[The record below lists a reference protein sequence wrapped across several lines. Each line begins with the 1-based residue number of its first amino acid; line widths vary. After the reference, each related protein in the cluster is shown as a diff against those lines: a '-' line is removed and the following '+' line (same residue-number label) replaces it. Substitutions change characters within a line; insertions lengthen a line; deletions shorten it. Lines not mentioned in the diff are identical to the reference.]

1 MLLENFN
8 RTKNGYCASAALS
21 LLGLVAIVLLNGC
34 SADYDTFGASD
45 YRNLEEISFAE
56 QDGSS
61 AVYSA
66 EHRMEFDFVA
76 PPESLDTWD
85 SVTVENIDMSH
96 FASLYLVDDE
106 IEEFPTDSLELD
118 SLAQKVVCSKN
129 AVRVGDKIQVP
140 SDHIVYVVVVSESG
154 KKSIW
159 QLVLNVPELEPVSS
173 SSSAKSAKSSSS
185 AKSAASSNAS
195 SSSAKS
201 AASSSASSSSTKS
214 ATSSSASSSST
225 KKSSS
230 SNSDESR
237 ESSDSQN
244 SSSSAAEE
252 PVESS
257 DSQNSSSSAAENPV
271 ESSGSRESKSSDSS
285 EAPAPQIIS
294 LSIAGKSAEFDADRK
309 TFHVDDLDFRTDL
322 TALELS
328 EIELSEGATAN
339 VEVGESYDFGAS
351 VQVTVTNA
359 NDESETY
366 TVKAGYQLPGSNFNT
381 WKSDNVTPDSIWGNA
396 NTILTTTEK
405 TTSGSMIGAKIQTS
419 SALTKTASGSLY
431 TAVFNPKGVGTLSM
445 ASSSTWPDGNELLD
459 FGKPF
464 NARPEF
470 MEVKFSYE
478 GKGDSCDI
486 YILLE
491 NRTGDKNV
499 NRKLSDVNKLVASA
513 WFRST
518 KADNSGRENPDVVS
532 VSEPDENKMRTLRLK
547 LQYGEPLAG
556 SPIENSS
563 TFNTKLESSNKS
575 AINNGLVQGTGDEP
589 VTHIRVVFASSA
601 DGNHYKGTKGATLV
615 IDEMKLIY

>member
-1 MLLENFN
+1 MLFEIFN
-8 RTKNGYCASAALS
+8 CTKIGRCANATLS
-21 LLGLVAIVLLNGC
+21 LLGILAFVILNGC
-34 SADYDTFGASD
+34 SADYDTFGVSD

-66 EHRMEFDFVA
+66 EHRMEFDFAA
-76 PPESLDTWD
+76 PSESQKSRD
-85 SVTVENIDMSH
+85 SLTIENIDMSH
-96 FASLYLVDDE
+96 FASLHLVDDE

-118 SLAQKVVCSKN
+118 SLAQTVPCSKN
-129 AVRVGDKIQVP
+129 AVKVGDKIQVP
-140 SDHIVYVVVVSESG
+140 SSHIVYVVVVSESG
-154 KKSIW
+154 MKSIW
-159 QLVLNVPELEPVSS
+159 QLVLNIPEPKSERSS
-173 SSSAKSAKSSSS
+173 SSVKSEKSSSS
-185 AKSAASSNAS
+185 VKSAASSSAS

-201 AASSSASSSSTKS
+201 AASSSASSSSTK
-214 ATSSSASSSST
+214 
-225 KKSSS
+225 KSSS
-230 SNSDESR
+230 SNSGESRESSESRDSSSSAVENPVESSSSR
-237 ESSDSQN
+237 ESSDS
-244 SSSSAAEE
+244 
-252 PVESS
+252 
-257 DSQNSSSSAAENPV
+257 
-271 ESSGSRESKSSDSS
+271 R

-294 LSIAGKSAEFDADRK
+294 LSIAGESAEFDADRK

-328 EIELSEGATAN
+328 EMELSEGATAN
-339 VEVGESYDFGAS
+339 VDVGEFYDFGAG

-366 TVKAGYQLPGSNFNT
+366 TVKAGYQLPGSNFNS
-381 WKSDNVTPDSIWGNA
+381 WKGDDVAPDSIWGNA

-419 SALTKTASGSLY
+419 SALTKMASGSLY
-431 TAVFNPKGVGTLSM
+431 TADFNPKGVGTLSM

-464 NARPEF
+464 AARPEF

-499 NRKLSDVNKLVASA
+499 NRKSSDVNKLVASA

-601 DGNHYKGTKGATLV
+601 DGNHYKGTMGAILV

>member
-1 MLLENFN
+1 MLFENFN
-8 RTKNGYCASAALS
+8 HTKNGYCAGVALS
-21 LLGLVAIVLLNGC
+21 LLGLIAIVLLNGC
-34 SADYDTFGASD
+34 SADYDTLGVSD

-61 AVYSA
+61 MVYSA
-66 EHRMEFDFVA
+66 EHSMEFDFVA
-76 PPESLDTWD
+76 PPESLETWD
-85 SVTVENIDMSH
+85 SLTVENIDLSH
-96 FASLYLVDDE
+96 FASLYLVDDK
-106 IEEFPTDSLELD
+106 IKEFPEDSLELD
-118 SLAQKVVCSKN
+118 SLAEKVSYSKS
-129 AVRVGDKIQVP
+129 ALKPGDKIRVP
-140 SDHIVYVVVVSESG
+140 SSHVVYVVVVSESG

-159 QLVLNVPELEPVSS
+159 KLILNVPESEKSSSSVKNATSSSSAKKTSSSSAKKATS
-173 SSSAKSAKSSSS
+173 SSSAKSAT
-185 AKSAASSNAS
+185 S

-201 AASSSASSSSTKS
+201 AASSSSAGNSSG
-214 ATSSSASSSST
+214 
-225 KKSSS
+225 KSSS
-230 SNSDESR
+230 SSLG
-237 ESSDSQN
+237 
-244 SSSSAAEE
+244 SSSSKDGK

-257 DSQNSSSSAAENPV
+257 SSVANELL
-271 ESSGSRESKSSDSS
+271 GSSDSIS
-285 EAPAPQIIS
+285 ESPAPRILS

-322 TALELS
+322 TSLELS
-328 EIELSEGATAN
+328 EMELSEGATAN
-339 VEVGESYDFGAS
+339 VEVGDSYDFGS
-351 VQVTVTNA
+351 GIQVTVTNA

-366 TVKAGYQLPGSNFNT
+366 TVKAGYQLPGSNFNS
-381 WKSDNVTPDSIWGNA
+381 WKGDDVTPDSIWGNA

-405 TTSGSMIGAKIQTS
+405 STCFTER
-419 SALTKTASGSLY
+419 LY

-499 NRKLSDVNKLVASA
+499 NRKSSDVNKLVASA

-532 VSEPDENKMRTLRLK
+532 VSAPDENGMRTLRLK
-547 LQYGEPLAG
+547 LKYGEPLSG
-556 SPIENSS
+556 SPIEISS
-563 TFNTKLESSNKS
+563 TFNTKLASSNKS
-575 AINNGLVQGTGDEP
+575 AINNGLVQGAGDEP

-601 DGNHYKGTKGATLV
+601 DGNHYKGSKGATLIV
-615 IDEMKLIY
+615 DEMRLIY

>member
-1 MLLENFN
+1 MLFENFN
-8 RTKNGYCASAALS
+8 RTKNGYCAGVALS
-21 LLGLVAIVLLNGC
+21 LLGLIAIVLLNGC
-34 SADYDTFGASD
+34 SADYDTLGVSD

-61 AVYSA
+61 MVYSA
-66 EHRMEFDFVA
+66 EHSMEFDFVA
-76 PPESLDTWD
+76 PPESLETWD
-85 SVTVENIDMSH
+85 SLTVENIDLSH
-96 FASLYLVDDE
+96 FASLYLVDDK
-106 IEEFPTDSLELD
+106 IKEFPEDSLELD
-118 SLAQKVVCSKN
+118 SLAEKVSYSKS
-129 AVRVGDKIQVP
+129 ALKPGDKIRVP
-140 SDHIVYVVVVSESG
+140 SSHVVYVVVVSESG

-159 QLVLNVPELEPVSS
+159 KLILNVPESEKSSSSVKNATSSSSAKKTSSSSAKKATS
-173 SSSAKSAKSSSS
+173 SSSAKSAT
-185 AKSAASSNAS
+185 S

-201 AASSSASSSSTKS
+201 AASSSSAGNSSG
-214 ATSSSASSSST
+214 
-225 KKSSS
+225 KSSS
-230 SNSDESR
+230 SSLG
-237 ESSDSQN
+237 
-244 SSSSAAEE
+244 SSSSKDGK

-257 DSQNSSSSAAENPV
+257 SSVANELL
-271 ESSGSRESKSSDSS
+271 GSSDSIS
-285 EAPAPQIIS
+285 ESPAPRILS
-294 LSIAGKSAEFDADRK
+294 LSIAGKSAEFDEDRK

-322 TALELS
+322 TSLELS
-328 EIELSEGATAN
+328 EMELSEGATAN
-339 VEVGESYDFGAS
+339 VEVGESYDFGAGI
-351 VQVTVTNA
+351 QVTVTNA

-366 TVKAGYQLPGSNFNT
+366 TVKAGYQLPGSNFNS
-381 WKSDNVTPDSIWGNA
+381 WKGDYVTPDSIWGNA

-405 TTSGSMIGAKIQTS
+405 ITSGSMIGAKIQTS

-499 NRKLSDVNKLVASA
+499 NRKSSDVNKLVASA

-532 VSEPDENKMRTLRLK
+532 VSAPDENGMRTLRLK

-575 AINNGLVQGTGDEP
+575 AINNGLVQGSGDEP

-601 DGNHYKGTKGATLV
+601 DGNHYKGTKGAILV

>member
-1 MLLENFN
+1 MLFENFN
-8 RTKNGYCASAALS
+8 RTKNGYCAGVALS
-21 LLGLVAIVLLNGC
+21 LLGFIAIVLLNGC
-34 SADYDTFGASD
+34 SADYDTLGVSD

-61 AVYSA
+61 MVYSA
-66 EHRMEFDFVA
+66 EHSMEFDFVA
-76 PPESLDTWD
+76 PPESLETWD
-85 SVTVENIDMSH
+85 SLTVENIDLSH
-96 FASLYLVDDE
+96 FASLYLVDDK
-106 IEEFPTDSLELD
+106 IKEFPEDSLELD
-118 SLAQKVVCSKN
+118 SLAEKVSYSKS
-129 AVRVGDKIQVP
+129 ALKPGDKIRVP
-140 SDHIVYVVVVSESG
+140 SSHVVYVVVVSESG

-159 QLVLNVPELEPVSS
+159 KLILNVPESEKSSSSVKNATSSSSAKKTSSSSAKKATS
-173 SSSAKSAKSSSS
+173 SSSAKSAT
-185 AKSAASSNAS
+185 S

-201 AASSSASSSSTKS
+201 AASSSSAGNSSG
-214 ATSSSASSSST
+214 
-225 KKSSS
+225 KSSS
-230 SNSDESR
+230 SSLG
-237 ESSDSQN
+237 
-244 SSSSAAEE
+244 SSSSKDGK

-257 DSQNSSSSAAENPV
+257 SSVAN
-271 ESSGSRESKSSDSS
+271 ESLGSSDSVS
-285 EAPAPQIIS
+285 ESPAPRILS

-322 TALELS
+322 TSLELS
-328 EIELSEGATAN
+328 EMELSEGATAN
-339 VEVGESYDFGAS
+339 VEVGESYDFGAG

-366 TVKAGYQLPGSNFNT
+366 TVKAGYQLPGSNFNS
-381 WKSDNVTPDSIWGNA
+381 WKGDDVTPDSIWGNA

-405 TTSGSMIGAKIQTS
+405 ITSGSMIGAKIQTS

-499 NRKLSDVNKLVASA
+499 NRKSSDVNKLVASA

-532 VSEPDENKMRTLRLK
+532 VSAPDENGMRTLRLK

-575 AINNGLVQGTGDEP
+575 AINNGLVQGSGDEP

-601 DGNHYKGTKGATLV
+601 DGNHYKGTKGAILV

>member
-1 MLLENFN
+1 MLFENFN
-8 RTKNGYCASAALS
+8 RTKNGYCAGVALS
-21 LLGLVAIVLLNGC
+21 LLGLIAIVLLNGC
-34 SADYDTFGASD
+34 SADYDTLGVSD

-61 AVYSA
+61 MVYSA
-66 EHRMEFDFVA
+66 EHSMEFDFVA
-76 PPESLDTWD
+76 PPESLETWD
-85 SVTVENIDMSH
+85 SLTVENIDLSH
-96 FASLYLVDDE
+96 FASLYLVDDK
-106 IEEFPTDSLELD
+106 IKEFPEDSLELD
-118 SLAQKVVCSKN
+118 SLAEKVSYSKS
-129 AVRVGDKIQVP
+129 ALKPGDKIRVP
-140 SDHIVYVVVVSESG
+140 SSHVVYVVVVSESG

-159 QLVLNVPELEPVSS
+159 KLILNVPESEKSSSSVKNATSSSSAKKTSSSSAKKAS
-173 SSSAKSAKSSSS
+173 SSSAKSV
-185 AKSAASSNAS
+185 AS

-201 AASSSASSSSTKS
+201 AASSSSAGNSSG
-214 ATSSSASSSST
+214 
-225 KKSSS
+225 KSSS
-230 SNSDESR
+230 SSLG
-237 ESSDSQN
+237 
-244 SSSSAAEE
+244 SSSSKDGK

-257 DSQNSSSSAAENPV
+257 SSVAN
-271 ESSGSRESKSSDSS
+271 ESLGSSDSVS
-285 EAPAPQIIS
+285 ESPAPRILS

-322 TALELS
+322 TTLELS
-328 EIELSEGATAN
+328 EMELSEGATAN
-339 VEVGESYDFGAS
+339 VEVGESYDFGS
-351 VQVTVTNA
+351 GIQVTVTNA

-366 TVKAGYQLPGSNFNT
+366 TVKAGYQLPGSNFNS
-381 WKSDNVTPDSIWGNA
+381 WKGDDVTPDSIWGNA

-405 TTSGSMIGAKIQTS
+405 ITSGSMIGAKIQTS

-499 NRKLSDVNKLVASA
+499 NRKSSDVNKLVASA

-532 VSEPDENKMRTLRLK
+532 VSAPDENGMRTLRLK

-575 AINNGLVQGTGDEP
+575 AINNGLVQGSGDEP

>member
-1 MLLENFN
+1 MLFENFN
-8 RTKNGYCASAALS
+8 RTKNGYCAGVALS
-21 LLGLVAIVLLNGC
+21 LLGLIAIVLLNGC
-34 SADYDTFGASD
+34 SADYDTLGVSD

-61 AVYSA
+61 MVYSA
-66 EHRMEFDFVA
+66 EHSMEFDFVA
-76 PPESLDTWD
+76 PPESLETWD
-85 SVTVENIDMSH
+85 SLTVENIDLSH
-96 FASLYLVDDE
+96 FASLYLVDDK
-106 IEEFPTDSLELD
+106 IKEFPEDSLELD
-118 SLAQKVVCSKN
+118 SLAEKVSYSKS
-129 AVRVGDKIQVP
+129 ALKPGDKIRVP
-140 SDHIVYVVVVSESG
+140 SSHVVYVVVVSESG

-159 QLVLNVPELEPVSS
+159 KLILNVPESEKSSSSVKNATSSSSAKKTSSSSAKKATS
-173 SSSAKSAKSSSS
+173 SSSAKSAT
-185 AKSAASSNAS
+185 S

-201 AASSSASSSSTKS
+201 AASSSSAGNSSG
-214 ATSSSASSSST
+214 
-225 KKSSS
+225 KSSS
-230 SNSDESR
+230 SSLG
-237 ESSDSQN
+237 
-244 SSSSAAEE
+244 SSSSKDGK

-257 DSQNSSSSAAENPV
+257 SSVAN
-271 ESSGSRESKSSDSS
+271 ESLGSSDSVS
-285 EAPAPQIIS
+285 ESPAPRILS
-294 LSIAGKSAEFDADRK
+294 LSIAGKSAEFDEDRK

-322 TALELS
+322 TSIELS
-328 EIELSEGATAN
+328 EMELSEGATAN
-339 VEVGESYDFGAS
+339 VEVGESYDFGAGI
-351 VQVTVTNA
+351 QVTVTNA

-366 TVKAGYQLPGSNFNT
+366 TVKAGYQLPGSNFNS
-381 WKSDNVTPDSIWGNA
+381 WKGDDVTPDSIWGNA

-405 TTSGSMIGAKIQTS
+405 ITSGSMIGAKIQTS

-499 NRKLSDVNKLVASA
+499 NRKSSDVNKLVASA

-532 VSEPDENKMRTLRLK
+532 VSAPDENGMRTLRLK
-547 LQYGEPLAG
+547 LQYGVPLAG

-575 AINNGLVQGTGDEP
+575 AINNGLVQGSGDEP

-601 DGNHYKGTKGATLV
+601 DGNHYKGTKGAILV

>member
-1 MLLENFN
+1 MLFENFN
-8 RTKNGYCASAALS
+8 HMKNGYCAGVALS
-21 LLGLVAIVLLNGC
+21 LLGLIAIVLLNGC
-34 SADYDTFGASD
+34 SADYDTLGVSD

-61 AVYSA
+61 MVYSA
-66 EHRMEFDFVA
+66 EHSMEFDFVA
-76 PPESLDTWD
+76 PPESLETWD
-85 SVTVENIDMSH
+85 SLTVENIDLSH
-96 FASLYLVDDE
+96 FASLYLVDDK
-106 IEEFPTDSLELD
+106 IKEFPEDSLELD
-118 SLAQKVVCSKN
+118 SLAEKVSYSKR
-129 AVRVGDKIQVP
+129 ALKPGDKIRVP
-140 SDHIVYVVVVSESG
+140 SSHVVYVVVVSESG

-159 QLVLNVPELEPVSS
+159 KLILNVPESEKSSSSVKNATSSSSAKKTSSSSAKKATS
-173 SSSAKSAKSSSS
+173 SSSAKSAT
-185 AKSAASSNAS
+185 S

-201 AASSSASSSSTKS
+201 AASSSSAGNSSG
-214 ATSSSASSSST
+214 
-225 KKSSS
+225 KSSS
-230 SNSDESR
+230 SSLG
-237 ESSDSQN
+237 
-244 SSSSAAEE
+244 SSSSKDGK

-257 DSQNSSSSAAENPV
+257 SSVAN
-271 ESSGSRESKSSDSS
+271 ESLGSSDSVS
-285 EAPAPQIIS
+285 ESPAPRILS
-294 LSIAGKSAEFDADRK
+294 LSIAGKSAEFDEDRK

-328 EIELSEGATAN
+328 EMELSEGATAN
-339 VEVGESYDFGAS
+339 VEVGDSYDFGS
-351 VQVTVTNA
+351 GIQVTVTNA

-366 TVKAGYQLPGSNFNT
+366 TVKAGYQLPGSNFNS
-381 WKSDNVTPDSIWGNA
+381 WKGDYVTPDSIWGNA

-405 TTSGSMIGAKIQTS
+405 ITSGSMIGAQIQTS

-499 NRKLSDVNKLVASA
+499 NRKSSDVNKLVASA

-532 VSEPDENKMRTLRLK
+532 VSAPDENGMRTLRLK

-575 AINNGLVQGTGDEP
+575 AINNGLVQGSGDEP

-601 DGNHYKGTKGATLV
+601 DGNHYKGTKGAILV

>member
-8 RTKNGYCASAALS
+8 RTKNGYCANATLS

-76 PPESLDTWD
+76 PPKSLDTWD

-96 FASLYLVDDE
+96 FASLYLVDGK
-106 IEEFPTDSLELD
+106 IEEFPTDSLALD
-118 SLAQKVVCSKN
+118 SLTKKVSRSKN

-159 QLVLNVPELEPVSS
+159 QFVLNVPELEPVSS
-173 SSSAKSAKSSSS
+173 SSSVKSAKSSSS
-185 AKSAASSNAS
+185 T
-195 SSSAKS
+195 KS

-214 ATSSSASSSST
+214 ATSSSASSSSS

-230 SNSDESR
+230 SNSDDSR
-237 ESSDSQN
+237 ESSDSSESSDSQD
-244 SSSSAAEE
+244 SSSSDAEE

-257 DSQNSSSSAAENPV
+257 
-271 ESSGSRESKSSDSS
+271 GSRDSKSSDSR
-285 EAPAPQIIS
+285 EAPTPRVLS

-339 VEVGESYDFGAS
+339 VEVGESYDFGAG

-381 WKSDNVTPDSIWGNA
+381 WKGDNVTPDSIWGNA

-405 TTSGSMIGAKIQTS
+405 ITSGSMIGAQIQTS

-499 NRKLSDVNKLVASA
+499 NRKSSDVNKLVASA

>member
-1 MLLENFN
+1 MLFENFN
-8 RTKNGYCASAALS
+8 RTKNGYCAGVALS
-21 LLGLVAIVLLNGC
+21 LLGLIAIVLLNGC
-34 SADYDTFGASD
+34 SADYDTLGVSD

-61 AVYSA
+61 MVYSA
-66 EHRMEFDFVA
+66 EHSMEFDFVA
-76 PPESLDTWD
+76 PPESLETWD
-85 SVTVENIDMSH
+85 SLTVENIDLSH
-96 FASLYLVDDE
+96 FASLYLVDDK
-106 IEEFPTDSLELD
+106 IKEFPEDSLELD
-118 SLAQKVVCSKN
+118 SLAEKVSYSKS
-129 AVRVGDKIQVP
+129 ALKPGDKIRVP
-140 SDHIVYVVVVSESG
+140 SSHVVYVVVVSESG

-159 QLVLNVPELEPVSS
+159 KLILNVPESEKSSSSVKNATSSSASSSSAKKAS
-173 SSSAKSAKSSSS
+173 SSSAKSAT
-185 AKSAASSNAS
+185 S

-201 AASSSASSSSTKS
+201 AASSSSAGNSSG
-214 ATSSSASSSST
+214 
-225 KKSSS
+225 KSSS
-230 SNSDESR
+230 SSLG
-237 ESSDSQN
+237 
-244 SSSSAAEE
+244 SSSSKDGK

-257 DSQNSSSSAAENPV
+257 SSVANELL
-271 ESSGSRESKSSDSS
+271 GSSDSIS
-285 EAPAPQIIS
+285 ESPAPRILS

-322 TALELS
+322 TSLELS
-328 EIELSEGATAN
+328 EMELSEGATAN
-339 VEVGESYDFGAS
+339 VEVGDSYDFGS
-351 VQVTVTNA
+351 GIQVTVTNA
-359 NDESETY
+359 NDEYETY
-366 TVKAGYQLPGSNFNT
+366 TVKAGYQLPGSNFNS
-381 WKSDNVTPDSIWGNA
+381 WKGDDVTPDSIWGNA

-405 TTSGSMIGAKIQTS
+405 ITSGSMIGAKIQTS

-499 NRKLSDVNKLVASA
+499 NRKSSDVNKLVASA

-532 VSEPDENKMRTLRLK
+532 VSEPDENGMRTLRLK
-547 LQYGEPLAG
+547 LQYGEPLAD

-575 AINNGLVQGTGDEP
+575 AINNGLVQGAGDEP

-601 DGNHYKGTKGATLV
+601 DGNHYKGTKGAILV

>member
-1 MLLENFN
+1 MLFENFN
-8 RTKNGYCASAALS
+8 HTKNGYCAGVALS
-21 LLGLVAIVLLNGC
+21 LLGLIAIVLLNGC
-34 SADYDTFGASD
+34 SADYDTLGVSD

-61 AVYSA
+61 MVYSA
-66 EHRMEFDFVA
+66 EHSMEFDFVA
-76 PPESLDTWD
+76 PPESLETWD
-85 SVTVENIDMSH
+85 SLTVENIDLSH
-96 FASLYLVDDE
+96 FASLYLVDDK
-106 IEEFPTDSLELD
+106 IKEFPEDSLELD
-118 SLAQKVVCSKN
+118 SLAEKVSYSKS
-129 AVRVGDKIQVP
+129 ALKPGDKIRVP
-140 SDHIVYVVVVSESG
+140 SSHVVYVVVVSESG

-159 QLVLNVPELEPVSS
+159 KLILNVPESEKSSSSVKNATSSSSAKKTSSSSAKKAS
-173 SSSAKSAKSSSS
+173 SSSAKSV
-185 AKSAASSNAS
+185 AS

-201 AASSSASSSSTKS
+201 AASSSSAGNSSG
-214 ATSSSASSSST
+214 
-225 KKSSS
+225 KSSS
-230 SNSDESR
+230 SSLG
-237 ESSDSQN
+237 
-244 SSSSAAEE
+244 SSSSKDGK

-257 DSQNSSSSAAENPV
+257 SSVAN
-271 ESSGSRESKSSDSS
+271 ESLGSSDSVS
-285 EAPAPQIIS
+285 ESPAPRILS
-294 LSIAGKSAEFDADRK
+294 LSIAGKSAEFDEDRK

-322 TALELS
+322 TSLELS
-328 EIELSEGATAN
+328 EMELSEGATAN
-339 VEVGESYDFGAS
+339 VEVGESYDFGAG

-366 TVKAGYQLPGSNFNT
+366 TVKAGYQLPGSNFNS
-381 WKSDNVTPDSIWGNA
+381 WKGDDVTPDSIWGNA

-405 TTSGSMIGAKIQTS
+405 ITSGSMIGAKIQTS

-499 NRKLSDVNKLVASA
+499 NRKSSDVNKLVASA

-532 VSEPDENKMRTLRLK
+532 VSAPDENGMRTLRLK

-575 AINNGLVQGTGDEP
+575 AINNGLVQGSGDEP

-601 DGNHYKGTKGATLV
+601 DGNHYKGTKGAILV

>member
-1 MLLENFN
+1 
-8 RTKNGYCASAALS
+8 
-21 LLGLVAIVLLNGC
+21 
-34 SADYDTFGASD
+34 
-45 YRNLEEISFAE
+45 
-56 QDGSS
+56 
-61 AVYSA
+61 
-66 EHRMEFDFVA
+66 MEFDFVA
-76 PPESLDTWD
+76 PSESQESFD
-85 SVTVENIDMSH
+85 SLTIENIDMSH
-96 FASLYLVDDE
+96 FASLHLVDDE

-118 SLAQKVVCSKN
+118 SLAQMVACSKN
-129 AVRVGDKIQVP
+129 AVKVGDKIQVP
-140 SDHIVYVVVVSESG
+140 SNHIVYVVVVSESG
-154 KKSIW
+154 MKSIW
-159 QLVLNVPELEPVSS
+159 QLVLNIPEPKSERS

-185 AKSAASSNAS
+185 T
-195 SSSAKS
+195 KS

-214 ATSSSASSSST
+214 AMSSSASSSST

-237 ESSDSQN
+237 DSSD
-244 SSSSAAEE
+244 
-252 PVESS
+252 
-257 DSQNSSSSAAENPV
+257 
-271 ESSGSRESKSSDSS
+271 SRESKSSDSR

-294 LSIAGKSAEFDADRK
+294 LSIAGKSAEFDAERQ

-339 VEVGESYDFGAS
+339 VEVGESYDFGAG

-366 TVKAGYQLPGSNFNT
+366 TIKAGYQLPGSNFNT
-381 WKSDNVTPDSIWGNA
+381 WKGDNVTPDSIWGNA

-405 TTSGSMIGAKIQTS
+405 ITSGSMIGAQIQTS
-419 SALTKTASGSLY
+419 SALTKMASGSLY
-431 TAVFNPKGVGTLSM
+431 TADFNPKGVGTLSM

-464 NARPEF
+464 AARPEF
-470 MEVKFSYE
+470 MEVKFSYD

-499 NRKLSDVNKLVASA
+499 NRKSSDVNKLVASA

>member
-1 MLLENFN
+1 MLFENFN
-8 RTKNGYCASAALS
+8 HTKNGYCAGVALS
-21 LLGLVAIVLLNGC
+21 LLGLIAIVLLNGC
-34 SADYDTFGASD
+34 SADYDTLGASD

-61 AVYSA
+61 MVYSA
-66 EHRMEFDFVA
+66 EHSMEFDFVA
-76 PPESLDTWD
+76 PPESFETWD

-96 FASLYLVDDE
+96 FASLYLVDGK
-106 IEEFPTDSLELD
+106 IKEFPEDSLELD
-118 SLAQKVVCSKN
+118 SLAEKVSYSKR
-129 AVRVGDKIQVP
+129 ALKPGDKIRVP
-140 SDHIVYVVVVSESG
+140 SSHVVYVVVVSESG

-159 QLVLNVPELEPVSS
+159 KLILNIPESE
-173 SSSAKSAKSSSS
+173 KSSSS
-185 AKSAASSNAS
+185 VKN
-195 SSSAKS
+195 
-201 AASSSASSSSTKS
+201 
-214 ATSSSASSSST
+214 ATSSSASSSSAKKASSSSAKSAT
-225 KKSSS
+225 SSSSANSAASSSSAGNSSGKSSS
-230 SNSDESR
+230 SSLG
-237 ESSDSQN
+237 
-244 SSSSAAEE
+244 SSSSKDGK

-257 DSQNSSSSAAENPV
+257 SSVANELL
-271 ESSGSRESKSSDSS
+271 GSSDSIS
-285 EAPAPQIIS
+285 ESPAPRILS

-322 TALELS
+322 TTLELS
-328 EIELSEGATAN
+328 EMELSEGATAN
-339 VEVGESYDFGAS
+339 VEVGDSYDFGS
-351 VQVTVTNA
+351 GIQVTVTNA

-366 TVKAGYQLPGSNFNT
+366 TVKAGYQLPGSNFNS
-381 WKSDNVTPDSIWGNA
+381 WKGDYVTPDSIWGNA

-405 TTSGSMIGAKIQTS
+405 ITSGSMIGAQIQTS

-499 NRKLSDVNKLVASA
+499 NRKSSDVNKLVASA

-532 VSEPDENKMRTLRLK
+532 VSAPDENGMRTLRLK

-601 DGNHYKGTKGATLV
+601 DGNHYKGTKGAILV

>member
-1 MLLENFN
+1 MLFENFN
-8 RTKNGYCASAALS
+8 RTKNGYCAGVALS
-21 LLGLVAIVLLNGC
+21 LLGLIAIVLLNGC
-34 SADYDTFGASD
+34 SADYDTLGVSD

-61 AVYSA
+61 MVYSA
-66 EHRMEFDFVA
+66 EHSMEFDFVA
-76 PPESLDTWD
+76 PPESLETWD
-85 SVTVENIDMSH
+85 SLTVENIDLSH
-96 FASLYLVDDE
+96 FASLYLVDDK
-106 IEEFPTDSLELD
+106 IKEFPEDSLELD
-118 SLAQKVVCSKN
+118 SLAEKVSYSKS
-129 AVRVGDKIQVP
+129 ALKPGDKIRVP
-140 SDHIVYVVVVSESG
+140 SSHVVYVVVVSESG

-159 QLVLNVPELEPVSS
+159 KLILNVPESEKSSSSVKNATSSSSAKKTSSSSAKKATS
-173 SSSAKSAKSSSS
+173 SSSAKSAT
-185 AKSAASSNAS
+185 S

-201 AASSSASSSSTKS
+201 AASSSSAGNSSG
-214 ATSSSASSSST
+214 
-225 KKSSS
+225 KSSS
-230 SNSDESR
+230 SSLG
-237 ESSDSQN
+237 
-244 SSSSAAEE
+244 SSSSKDGK

-257 DSQNSSSSAAENPV
+257 SSVANELL
-271 ESSGSRESKSSDSS
+271 GSSDSIS
-285 EAPAPQIIS
+285 ESPAPRILS

-322 TALELS
+322 TSLELS
-328 EIELSEGATAN
+328 EMELSEGATAN
-339 VEVGESYDFGAS
+339 VEVGESYDFGAGI
-351 VQVTVTNA
+351 QVTVTNA

-366 TVKAGYQLPGSNFNT
+366 TVKAGYQLPGSNFNS
-381 WKSDNVTPDSIWGNA
+381 WKGDDVTPDSIWGNA

-405 TTSGSMIGAKIQTS
+405 ITSGSMIGAKIQTS

-499 NRKLSDVNKLVASA
+499 NRKSSDVNKLVASA

-532 VSEPDENKMRTLRLK
+532 VSAPDENGMRTLRLK

-575 AINNGLVQGTGDEP
+575 AINNGLVQGSGDEP

-601 DGNHYKGTKGATLV
+601 DGNHYKGTKGAILV

>member
-1 MLLENFN
+1 MLFENFN
-8 RTKNGYCASAALS
+8 RTKNGYCAGVALS
-21 LLGLVAIVLLNGC
+21 LLGLIAIVLLNGC
-34 SADYDTFGASD
+34 SANYDTLGVSD

-61 AVYSA
+61 MVYSA
-66 EHRMEFDFVA
+66 EHSMEFDFVA
-76 PPESLDTWD
+76 PPESLETWD
-85 SVTVENIDMSH
+85 SLTVENIDLSH
-96 FASLYLVDDE
+96 FASLYLVDDK
-106 IEEFPTDSLELD
+106 IKEFPEDSLELD
-118 SLAQKVVCSKN
+118 SLAEKVSYSKR
-129 AVRVGDKIQVP
+129 ALKPGDKIRVP
-140 SDHIVYVVVVSESG
+140 SSHVVYVVVVSESG

-159 QLVLNVPELEPVSS
+159 KLILNVPESEISSSSVKNATSSSSAKKTSSSSAKKATS
-173 SSSAKSAKSSSS
+173 SSSAKSATSSSS
-185 AKSAASSNAS
+185 AKPAAS
-195 SSSAKS
+195 SSSAGN
-201 AASSSASSSSTKS
+201 SSS
-214 ATSSSASSSST
+214 
-225 KKSSS
+225 KSSS
-230 SNSDESR
+230 SSLG
-237 ESSDSQN
+237 
-244 SSSSAAEE
+244 SSSSKDGK

-257 DSQNSSSSAAENPV
+257 SSVAN
-271 ESSGSRESKSSDSS
+271 ESLGSSDSVS
-285 EAPAPQIIS
+285 ESPAPRILS
-294 LSIAGKSAEFDADRK
+294 LSIAGKSAEFDEDRK

-328 EIELSEGATAN
+328 EMELSEGATAN
-339 VEVGESYDFGAS
+339 VEVGDSYDFGS
-351 VQVTVTNA
+351 GIQVTVTNA

-366 TVKAGYQLPGSNFNT
+366 AVKAGYQLPGSNFNS
-381 WKSDNVTPDSIWGNA
+381 WKGDDVTPDSIWGNA

-405 TTSGSMIGAKIQTS
+405 ITSGSMIGAKIQTS

-499 NRKLSDVNKLVASA
+499 NRKSSDVNKLVASA

-532 VSEPDENKMRTLRLK
+532 VSAPDENGMRTLRLK

-575 AINNGLVQGTGDEP
+575 AINNGLVQGSGDEP

-601 DGNHYKGTKGATLV
+601 DGNHYKGTKGAILV